1 MGKMTF
7 VVEFEEGKEPTIS
20 KATEILGG
28 KLIRASFRDGILNV
42 DDINQEALAVE
53 LWNELTELTQSSET
67 EWEDE
72 PYADFYR
79 DAVTNLLESIQN
91 QFQD

>member
-7 VVEFEEGKEPTIS
+7 VVEFEDGKEPAVN
-20 KATEILGG
+20 KATDILGG
-28 KLIRASFRDGILNV
+28 QLIRVAFRDSIINV
-42 DDINQEALAVE
+42 DSLNQEALAVE

-79 DAVTNLLESIQN
+79 DAVTNLIESIQS

>member
-7 VVEFEEGKEPTIS
+7 VVEFEDGKEPAVNKGTD
-20 KATEILGG
+20 ILGG
-28 KLIRASFRDGILNV
+28 QLIRAAFRDSILNV
-42 DDINQEALAVE
+42 DNLNQEELAVE

-72 PYADFYR
+72 PYAAFYR
-79 DAVTNLLESIQN
+79 DAVTNLIESIQN

>member
-7 VVEFEEGKEPTIS
+7 VVEFEDGKEPAVN
-20 KATEILGG
+20 KATDILGG
-28 KLIRASFRDGILNV
+28 QLIRVAFRDSILNV
-42 DDINQEALAVE
+42 DSLNQEALAVE

-79 DAVTNLLESIQN
+79 DAVANLIESIQN
-91 QFQD
+91 QFKD